1 MRNLDKIIVFQVPSN
16 FVSIVGVKICHK
28 LRETENKLLSK
39 EMLVGLEPSYV
50 QGPNTNPINC
60 IFVFRKRV
68 PRCTQACAY
77 THLTS
82 GVRTRPGKGKRPGV
96 PLVDPLG

>member
-28 LRETENKLLSK
+28 FRETENKLLSK

-50 QGPNTNPINC
+50 QGPNTNPIWTIAFLYFASVC
-60 IFVFRKRV
+60 LG
-68 PRCTQACAY
+68 
-77 THLTS
+77 THKHVHKHT
-82 GVRTRPGKGKRPGV
+82 
-96 PLVDPLG
+96 